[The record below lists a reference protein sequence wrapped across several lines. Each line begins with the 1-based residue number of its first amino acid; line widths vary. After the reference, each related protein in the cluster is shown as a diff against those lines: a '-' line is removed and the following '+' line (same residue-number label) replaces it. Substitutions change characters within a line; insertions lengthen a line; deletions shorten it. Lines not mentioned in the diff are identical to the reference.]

1 MKKENQHHRNTK
13 NHRGLLQAT
22 ICQKMDNLE
31 EMDKFFKKLQLSK
44 TECVLFCSPM
54 DYNPLGSSDH
64 RFFQARIPEQVA
76 ISYSKGFS

>member
-31 EMDKFFKKLQLSK
+31 EIEKFFRKLQLSK
-44 TECVLFCSPM
+44 TECVLFAAPWTIT
-54 DYNPLGSSDH
+54 H
-64 RFFQARIPEQVA
+64 
-76 ISYSKGFS
+76 